1 MAAKA
6 VTQIQERTT
15 SVKERLLKSAKIS
28 AKCADKIA
36 REFAKREKELY
47 NNGIDAEQVLN
58 EIIDSLD
65 SELSDNE
72 NIGLALDILNRYA
85 RADLDTESYDFDSEQ
100 VDYAI
105 QRYKDLEFL
114 KKEFGLSPEEEE
126 EFKALTQF
134 LEKIGKKPVNEKE
147 ENWLEIFKPKPVA
160 TDALPIECVEIECEV
175 WVPEKVTLKAFKEL
189 VQSTKKLLDDIEGVI
204 EL

>member
-6 VTQIQERTT
+6 VQTQERAA
-15 SVKERLLKSAKIS
+15 SVKERLLRSTKIS
-28 AKCADKIA
+28 AKCADRIA

-65 SELSDNE
+65 SELSERE
-72 NIGLALDILNRYA
+72 NIGIALDILNRYA
-85 RADLDTESYDFDSEQ
+85 RADLDTESYDFTSEQ

-105 QRYKDLEFL
+105 ERYKDLEFL

-134 LEKIGKKPVNEKE
+134 LEKIGKKPVTQEE
-147 ENWLEIFKPKPVA
+147 ENWQELFKPKPIA
-160 TDALPIECVEIECEV
+160 ASTLPVECEEVECEV
-175 WVPEKVTLKAFKEL
+175 WIPEKVALRAFKEL
-189 VQSTKKLLDDIEGVI
+189 VQSTKKLLDDIEQVV

>member
-6 VTQIQERTT
+6 VTQTQERAG

-47 NNGIDAEQVLN
+47 NNRIDAEQVLN

-65 SELSDNE
+65 PELSDNE

-85 RADLDTESYDFDSEQ
+85 RVDFETEPYDFASDQ

-105 QRYKDLEFL
+105 QRYEDLEFL
-114 KKEFGLSPEEEE
+114 KREFGLSPEEEE

-134 LEKIGKKPVNEKE
+134 LEKIGKKPVREEE
-147 ENWLEIFKPKPVA
+147 ENWLEIFKPKPIVSSA
-160 TDALPIECVEIECEV
+160 TPIEVVEVEVEV
-175 WVPEKVTLKAFKEL
+175 WVPEKVTLRAFKEL
-189 VQSTKKLLDDIEGVI
+189 VQSAKKLLDDMEQVV

>member
-6 VTQIQERTT
+6 VTQTQERAS
-15 SVKERLLKSAKIS
+15 SVKERLLKSAEIS

-85 RADLDTESYDFDSEQ
+85 RVDLDTESYDFDSEQ

-114 KKEFGLSPEEEE
+114 KREFGLSPEEEE

-134 LEKIGKKPVNEKE
+134 LEKIGKKPVKEEE
-147 ENWLEIFKPKPVA
+147 ENWLEIFKPKPIEA
-160 TDALPIECVEIECEV
+160 NALPLEYVEIECEV
-175 WVPEKVTLKAFKEL
+175 WIPEKVTLRAFKEL
-189 VQSTKKLLDDIEGVI
+189 VQTTKKLLDDIEQVV